1 MKLKRRHFTG
11 EFKHQVLQEVDLG
24 KGVSQVARQYQVH
37 PTLIHR
43 WRQQLRHHGERAFP
57 GNGKAH
63 SEEAK
68 VAALERKVG
77 QLTMEND
84 LLKKCCISS
93 KIARAQPETVE
104 AGHDLVD
111 QPVHLSFWPRYSE
124 QTLQSPFDQS
134 SQLLSPT
141 C

>member
-84 LLKKCCISS
+84 LLKKVLHQLEDRPCS
-93 KIARAQPETVE
+93 ARDR
-104 AGHDLVD
+104 GGR
-111 QPVHLSFWPRYSE
+111 S
-124 QTLQSPFDQS
+124 
-134 SQLLSPT
+134 
-141 C
+141 

>member
-57 GNGKAH
+57 GNGKTH

-84 LLKKCCISS
+84 LLKKVLHQLEDRPCS
-93 KIARAQPETVE
+93 ARDS
-104 AGHDLVD
+104 GGW
-111 QPVHLSFWPRYSE
+111 S
-124 QTLQSPFDQS
+124 
-134 SQLLSPT
+134 
-141 C
+141 

>member
-24 KGVSQVARQYQVH
+24 KGVSQVARQYQVY
-37 PTLIHR
+37 PTLIQR

-77 QLTMEND
+77 QLTRF
-84 LLKKCCISS
+84 S
-93 KIARAQPETVE
+93 
-104 AGHDLVD
+104 
-111 QPVHLSFWPRYSE
+111 
-124 QTLQSPFDQS
+124 
-134 SQLLSPT
+134 
-141 C
+141 